1 MCWWVFIWKLK
12 GNCLQ
17 ISKTLCAIFFCLFAL
32 QIWAALAFLQF
43 QALPSLSRENA
54 QPCEGSLFCNV
65 AWELFTCS
73 NLGQSLGSL
82 FFFSLSFL
90 TFLLF
95 SFPCYFPLSLP
106 LPLLLFIYFFAYF
119 QRGINSVSYLHCFL
133 KRKKCLKKLF
143 FITDNFF
150 PRWFDYP
157 CLISTVN

>member
-1 MCWWVFIWKLK
+1 MNITVFSIHFGDWKLNVWIGFSLLGIYTHFTWLLK
-12 GNCLQ
+12 YNWIICETG
-17 ISKTLCAIFFCLFAL
+17 SGKTKHLC
-32 QIWAALAFLQF
+32 
-43 QALPSLSRENA
+43 
-54 QPCEGSLFCNV
+54 GSF
-65 AWELFTCS
+65 
-73 NLGQSLGSL
+73 SL